1 MATLCTHCGATL
13 KDDARFCNTCG
24 TLIPSHPF
32 SPKSTK
38 PVAPVGEAHENTLAA
53 RYDQNGPQLS
63 SSSIRSPS
71 KDEPPSWM
79 NQLEPATHNKR
90 NRISSGTLQGN
101 RRKEKPEESVETGQP
116 EESQEEKSEHGVE
129 MPILSWPS
137 TPNFSWPAVS
147 KPVGDELPQ
156 EGKSSHVA
164 GMQAAWS
171 VFNADVPLQP
181 EQHSPVVE
189 PLSEDVPISSS
200 SQRPGSSGRELH
212 VKVWDQ
218 KEPAKSMGPQE
229 KLAPAQADDVED
241 LPTGPL
247 VARTLD
253 IVVQRGSTP
262 APTRKAQHPRIDEL
276 ERQDTV
282 RLAAQPAAPPPFNAA
297 PQSRGGTWQQ
307 QVNSP
312 DHVIRQPVQGH
323 VAYARPEGQ
332 HVQERPPQAPVAP
345 VQDLKQTPPLSF
357 AVTPKRRKRRKP
369 LVFGLIVLLLLL
381 VGGGAGAWI
390 VIYHPFSSPPVTQP
404 QIFTSSQLGMSL
416 QYPNGWH
423 YQNDQA
429 AATVHF
435 YDYNHTAQFN
445 VMVSPANGDPSL
457 YLQQQ
462 ASHLGLTGQ
471 KAGPDLTFAGTSW
484 HQLQGTVQQNEVTYT
499 ETVFVAAHNQ
509 HFLTL
514 TFLFPQPNYAQEDHL
529 IFSQIR
535 STIRFL
541 S

>member
-13 KDDARFCNTCG
+13 KDDARFCKTCG
-24 TLIPSHPF
+24 TLVPSHPF
-32 SPKSTK
+32 RPKSAQS
-38 PVAPVGEAHENTLAA
+38 VAPVGEAHEDSLAV
-53 RYDQNGPQLS
+53 RYEQNGPQS
-63 SSSIRSPS
+63 SSSSARPPS

-79 NQLEPATHNKR
+79 SQLGPATHNR
-90 NRISSGTLQGN
+90 NKISSGALQGN
-101 RRKEKPEESVETGQP
+101 RRQEKPEESVE
-116 EESQEEKSEHGVE
+116 
-129 MPILSWPS
+129 
-137 TPNFSWPAVS
+137 
-147 KPVGDELPQ
+147 
-156 EGKSSHVA
+156 
-164 GMQAAWS
+164 
-171 VFNADVPLQP
+171 
-181 EQHSPVVE
+181 
-189 PLSEDVPISSS
+189 PLSQDVPISSS
-200 SQRPGSSGRELH
+200 TQRPGSSGRELH

-218 KEPAKSMGPQE
+218 KEPANPVGPQE

-247 VARTLD
+247 VARSPD
-253 IVVQRGSTP
+253 IVVQRSSTP

-282 RLAAQPAAPPPFNAA
+282 RLAAQPAPPPFNAT

-312 DHVIRQPVQGH
+312 DRVIRQPDQGH
-323 VAYARPEGQ
+323 VAYARPGGQ
-332 HVQERPPQAPVAP
+332 PVQERPPRAPVAP
-345 VQDLKQTPPLSF
+345 AQDLKQTPPPRF
-357 AVTPKRRKRRKP
+357 DVAPKRRKRRKP

-381 VGGGAGAWI
+381 GGGGVGAWI
-390 VIYHPFSSPPVTQP
+390 VIYHPFSVPAVTQP
-404 QIFTSSQLGMSL
+404 QTFTSSQLGLSL
-416 QYPNGWH
+416 QYPGGWH

-429 AATVHF
+429 TATVHF
-435 YDYNHTAQFN
+435 YDFNHTAQFN
-445 VMVSPANGDPSL
+445 VVVSPANGDPSL

-471 KAGPDLTFAGTSW
+471 KAGPDLTFAGVSW
-484 HQLQGTVQQNEVTYT
+484 HQLQGTVQQIGVTYS

-514 TFLFPQPNYAQEDHL
+514 TFLFPQLNYAQEDHL

-535 STIRFL
+535 STIQFL

>member
-1 MATLCTHCGATL
+1 
-13 KDDARFCNTCG
+13 
-24 TLIPSHPF
+24 
-32 SPKSTK
+32 
-38 PVAPVGEAHENTLAA
+38 
-53 RYDQNGPQLS
+53 
-63 SSSIRSPS
+63 
-71 KDEPPSWM
+71 M
-79 NQLEPATHNKR
+79 NQLEPATHNK

-116 EESQEEKSEHGVE
+116 EESQEEKSEHVAE
-129 MPILSWPS
+129 MPTLSWPS
-137 TPNFSWPAVS
+137 TPTFSWPPAS
-147 KPVGDELPQ
+147 TPVVDKLPQ

-164 GMQAAWS
+164 EMQAAAWS
-171 VFNADVPLQP
+171 VSNADVPLQP
-181 EQHSPVVE
+181 KQHSPVVE
-189 PLSEDVPISSS
+189 PLSQDVPISSS
-200 SQRPGSSGRELH
+200 TQRPGSSGRELH

-218 KEPAKSMGPQE
+218 KEPAKPVGPQE

-247 VARTLD
+247 VAHSPD

-262 APTRKAQHPRIDEL
+262 APTRKARHPRIDEL

-282 RLAAQPAAPPPFNAA
+282 RLAAQPAAPPPYNAT

-312 DHVIRQPVQGH
+312 DRVIRQPDQGH
-323 VAYARPEGQ
+323 VAYARPGGQ
-332 HVQERPPQAPVAP
+332 PVQERPPRAPVAP
-345 VQDLKQTPPLSF
+345 VQDLKQTPPPRF
-357 AVTPKRRKRRKP
+357 DVAPKRRKRRKP

-381 VGGGAGAWI
+381 GGGVGAWI
-390 VIYHPFSSPPVTQP
+390 VIYHPFSLPVVNPFSVPAITQP
-404 QIFTSSQLGMSL
+404 QTFTSSQLGLSL
-416 QYPNGWH
+416 QYPSGWR

-429 AATVHF
+429 TATVHF
-435 YDYNHTAQFN
+435 YDFNHTAQFN

-484 HQLQGTVQQNEVTYT
+484 HQLQGTVQQNGVTYS

-514 TFLFPQPNYAQEDHL
+514 TFLFPQPDYAQEDHL

-535 STIRFL
+535 STIQFL